1 MAKTRLVRELVEF
14 ARQSKRVWLIP
25 LIMLVALA
33 GIVAITAQTQA
44 LAPLIYS
51 LF

>member
-1 MAKTRLVRELVEF
+1 MREFVQF
-14 ARQSKRVWLIP
+14 AREHKKVWLIP

-33 GIVAITAQTQA
+33 GLVAITAQTQA
-44 LAPLIYS
+44 LAPFIYS